1 VALKEETMFMVIIKW
16 KDGTSSSMNLS
27 IQHAPANPTEEDFKD
42 LLTMTKAVVDTALN
56 DGSFPGRSKKDL
68 DTIEI
73 ITTSAN

>member
-1 VALKEETMFMVIIKW
+1 MP
-16 KDGTSSSMNLS
+16 
-27 IQHAPANPTEEDFKD
+27 PANPTEEDFKD